1 MKRNFK
7 DMWIQLALGQVLSY
21 RLATAVAAKGL
32 AISAAPGSK
41 VLDACGPPRSA
52 RFLNPLEFHGK
63 RRSPTPR
70 QSKRWQARKLRI
82 FSLQHT

>member
-32 AISAAPGSK
+32 AMSAAPGSK
-41 VLDACGPPRSA
+41 VLDACGPPRSE

-63 RRSPTPR
+63 RSAD
-70 QSKRWQARKLRI
+70 WALRPQTGQRLALVK
-82 FSLQHT
+82 S